1 MKMDKKKIFE
11 DLYSNINQMIV
22 NSPVKDIE
30 KNIRALITQ
39 AFSKLDLITREEFDV
54 QAAMIAQL
62 QDQVNL
68 LQTRLDNIAKRDTPS
83 NE

>member
-1 MKMDKKKIFE
+1 MDKKKIFE
-11 DLYSNINQMIV
+11 DLYNNINQMII

-54 QAAMIAQL
+54 QANLIAQL
-62 QDQVNL
+62 QEQVNL

>member
-1 MKMDKKKIFE
+1 MDKKKIFE
-11 DLYSNINQMIV
+11 DLYSNINQMIN

-54 QAAMIAQL
+54 QATMIAQL
-62 QDQVNL
+62 QEQVNL
-68 LQTRLDNIAKRDTPS
+68 LQTRLENLAKTDTPS

>member
-1 MKMDKKKIFE
+1 MDKKKIFE